1 MILGRS
7 PATWATLVAAA
18 LNVAVV
24 VLGVA
29 LTAEQV
35 GSLNAFALV
44 VIALIAN
51 SSLTDHQAL
60 ADAAVARKA

>member
-7 PATWATLVAAA
+7 PSTWASLVAAA

-24 VLGVA
+24 VLHVD
-29 LTAEQV
+29 LTADAV
-35 GSLNAFALV
+35 LSLNAFGLV
-44 VIALIAN
+44 VIALLAN
-51 SSLTDHQAL
+51 SPLTDHQAL